1 MGKNSKKFLAQ
12 KIWLFYAMG
21 DMIVAYA
28 AQTHYYLR
36 GIPQNLSRT

>member
-1 MGKNSKKFLAQ
+1 
-12 KIWLFYAMG
+12 MG
-21 DMIVAYA
+21 DVIVAYA